1 MYIQTVMHM
10 HRLQWPQ
17 NSGLESTS
25 LTYKHACIQIY
36 KHAYI
41 HTYIYTKQVC
51 ALEAQDPQQTKLNMS
66 LISPVDSYD
75 EEKVGTGPAR
85 CGTDAEIR

>member
-1 MYIQTVMHM
+1 M
-10 HRLQWPQ
+10 
-17 NSGLESTS
+17 
-25 LTYKHACIQIY
+25 
-36 KHAYI
+36 HAYKYTNMHI
-41 HTYIYTKQVC
+41 YVHKYIYTKQVC